1 MSKNI
6 LISGGAGYLGTQ
18 LTQYLLKKGYIV
30 TVYDELY
37 FPWLFK
43 NRKKLKNSKNLKFL
57 KKNITEVRIQ
67 DFKGIDVVCDLNGIP
82 NDPASEINKKYTWK
96 INHLGRKNFA
106 LKAKKSGVKRYIFN
120 STCSVYG
127 FNKNIVHENSKTN
140 PISTYAKA
148 NLKSEQCVYKLKDKN
163 FKVNILRNST
173 LFGFSNNLRLDLVI
187 NIFVYNIIKKQKIK
201 IDGDGL
207 QFRPFISLN
216 DVCQVYDILIKSK
229 KNSFITNLV
238 NFNLNIKDLTKKI
251 CKVLNASF
259 KSHVMFNKKNNDKRN
274 YNVKSKNFKK
284 IFKSFKHSS
293 FKKELLDLKVGIIQ
307 NDIKKNNSTVRMK
320 FYKKLF

>member
-6 LISGGAGYLGTQ
+6 LISGGAGYLGTK
-18 LTQYLLKKGYIV
+18 LTQYLLKKGYVV

-43 NRKKLKNSKNLKFL
+43 NKKKLKNSKNLNFL
-57 KKNITEVRIQ
+57 KKNITEVSTQ
-67 DFKGIDVVCDLNGIP
+67 DFKGIDIVCDLNGIP

-96 INHLGRKNFA
+96 INHIGRRNFA

-127 FNKNIVHENSKTN
+127 FNKNIVHENSKKN
-140 PISTYAKA
+140 PLSTYARA
-148 NLKSEQCVYKLKDKN
+148 NLKSEQYVYKLKDKN

-187 NIFVYNIIKKQKIK
+187 NVFVYNIIKNRKIK

-207 QFRPFISLN
+207 QYRPFISLN
-216 DVCQVYDILIKSK
+216 DVCKIYDILIKSK
-229 KNSFITNLV
+229 KKSFITNLV
-238 NFNLNIKDLTKKI
+238 NFNLTIKDLTKKI
-251 CKVLNASF
+251 CKVLNVSF
-259 KSHVMFNKKNNDKRN
+259 DSQVIFNKKNNDKRN

-284 IFKSFKHSS
+284 LFKNFMYSS
-293 FKKELLDLKVGIIQ
+293 FKKEIRDLKAGIIK
-307 NDIKKNNSTVRMK
+307 NDLKINSLTIRMK

>member
-1 MSKNI
+1 MKKNI
-6 LISGGAGYLGTQ
+6 LISGGAGYLGTK
-18 LTQYLLKKGYIV
+18 LTQYLLKMGYVV

-43 NRKKLKNSKNLKFL
+43 NRKRIKNSKNLKFI
-57 KKNITEVRIQ
+57 KKNITEVCIH
-67 DFKGIDVVCDLNGIP
+67 DFEGVDVVCDLNGIP

-96 INHLGRKNFA
+96 INHLGRRNFA
-106 LKAKKSGVKRYIFN
+106 LKAKESGVKRYIFN

-127 FNKNIVHENSKTN
+127 FNKNIVYENSKKN

-148 NLKSEQCVYKLKDKN
+148 NLKSEQYVYKLKDKN

-187 NIFVYNIIKKQKIK
+187 NIFVYNITKKQKII

-207 QFRPFISLN
+207 QYRPFISLN
-216 DVCQVYDILIKSK
+216 DVCRIYNILIKNK

-238 NFNLNIKDLTKKI
+238 NFNLTIKELTKKI
-251 CKVLNASF
+251 CKVLNVSF
-259 KSHVMFNKKNNDKRN
+259 DSQVIFNKSNNDKRN

-284 IFKSFKHSS
+284 YFKNFKFSS
-293 FKKELLDLKVGIIQ
+293 FNKELKELKKGIVK
-307 NDIKKNNSTVRMK
+307 NNIKKNNSTIRMK